1 MYVPCWRAC
10 GERKAK
16 QGFRSFFSSQEGSAM
31 NTSDTKATLSFSDG
45 SPSVDMPIYKG
56 TVGPDVIDIRKL
68 YGQTGK
74 FTYDPGF
81 MSTAACNSSITYID
95 GDKGELLYRGYPIE
109 QLAVNC
115 DFLETCY
122 LLLNGELP
130 NAQQKEQFTNTVTKH
145 TMVHE
150 QMQFFFR
157 GFRRDAHP
165 MSVLVGTVGALAS
178 FYHDSLDINDPE
190 QREISAIRL
199 IAKMP
204 TLVAMAYKYS
214 IGQPF
219 MYPRNDLSYSAN
231 FMRMMFGNPCEE
243 YQVNDVLVR
252 ALDRILILH
261 ADHEQ
266 NASTSTVR
274 LAGSS
279 GANPFACIA
288 AGIACLWGPAHG
300 GANEAAL
307 NMLKEIGSV
316 ENIPAFIAKVKDKN
330 SGVKLM
336 GFGHRV
342 YKNFDPRAK
351 LMRETCHEVLQ
362 ELGLQNDPLFKLAME
377 LEKIALNDEYFVSRK
392 LYPNVDF
399 YSGIVQSALGIPVSL
414 FTGIFAMAR
423 TVGWIAQ
430 WNEMIADPEQ
440 KIGRPRQL
448 FVGSP
453 ARDVPSINKR

>member
-1 MYVPCWRAC
+1 MP
-10 GERKAK
+10 
-16 QGFRSFFSSQEGSAM
+16 
-31 NTSDTKATLSFSDG
+31 TSDSKATLSFSDG
-45 SPSVDMPIYKG
+45 SPSLEFPIYKG
-56 TVGPDVIDIRKL
+56 TIGPDVIDIRKL
-68 YGQTGK
+68 YNESGK

-81 MSTAACNSSITYID
+81 MSTASCNSAITYID
-95 GDKGELLYRGYPIE
+95 GDIGELLYRGYPIE

-115 DFLETCY
+115 DFMETCY
-122 LLLNGELP
+122 LLLHGELP
-130 NAQQKEQFTNTVTKH
+130 NLAQKQEFVATVTQH

-150 QMQFFFR
+150 QMHFFFR

-165 MSVLVGTVGALAS
+165 MAVLTGSVGALSA
-178 FYHDSLDINDPE
+178 FYHDSLNINDPHH
-190 QREISAIRL
+190 REVSAIRM
-199 IAKMP
+199 IAKLP
-204 TLVAMAYKYS
+204 TLVAMAYKFN

-219 MYPRNDLSYSAN
+219 VYPRNDLSYSAN
-231 FMRMMFGNPCEE
+231 FMHMMFSNPCEE
-243 YQVNDVLVR
+243 YKINDVLVR

-307 NMLKEIGSV
+307 NMLEQIGTV
-316 ENIPAFIAKVKDKN
+316 DNIPEFIKQVKNKE

-342 YKNFDPRAK
+342 YKNYDPRAK
-351 LMRETCHEVLQ
+351 LMRETCYEVLN
-362 ELGLQNDPLFKLAME
+362 ELGLENDPLFKLAMA
-377 LEKIALNDEYFVSRK
+377 LEKIALEDEYFVSRK

-399 YSGIVQSALGIPVSL
+399 YSGIVQRALGIPTSM
-414 FTGIFAMAR
+414 FTCIFAMAR
-423 TVGWIAQ
+423 TIGWIAQ
-430 WNEMIADPEQ
+430 WNEMISDPEQ

-448 FVGSP
+448 FIGSP
-453 ARDVPSINKR
+453 KRDATPIDKRK